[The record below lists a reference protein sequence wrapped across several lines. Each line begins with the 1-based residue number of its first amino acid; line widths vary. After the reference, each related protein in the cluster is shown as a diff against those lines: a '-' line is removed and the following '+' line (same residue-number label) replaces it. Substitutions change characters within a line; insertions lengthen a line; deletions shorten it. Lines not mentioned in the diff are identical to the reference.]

1 MTVKHRQLA
10 PTMGPISDDLPTNS
24 MVSPNFNNALEE
36 GTTFTFGSWTC
47 IADGS
52 GGFTNHLAD
61 QESVESNSTDQ
72 LLSNNSASQAAIT
85 KNPPEDPQEE
95 KTFDLIKRYWTDPE
109 AVSHP
114 RVDNSDLLDGI
125 DHVF

>member
-10 PTMGPISDDLPTNS
+10 PTVGPISDDLPTNS

-72 LLSNNSASQAAIT
+72 LPPNNSAAPEANIE
-85 KNPPEDPQEE
+85 NPLEDLQKEE
-95 KTFDLIKRYWTDPE
+95 NFDLIKR
-109 AVSHP
+109 
-114 RVDNSDLLDGI
+114 
-125 DHVF
+125 